1 MLKASKAKLK
11 INCGKR
17 MWCLVACLQPF
28 NVFLITL
35 FLQHLAF
42 YSPLAERMTCDR
54 AKQHTIKSLMLKSLS
69 KQYHPFF
76 KKKNH
81 KDMVNFLKIDIT

>member
-1 MLKASKAKLK
+1 
-11 INCGKR
+11 
-17 MWCLVACLQPF
+17 MWFLVACLQPF

-42 YSPLAERMTCDR
+42 YSPLTERMTCDR

-69 KQYHPFF
+69 KQYHPL
-76 KKKNH
+76 KKKII
-81 KDMVNFLKIDIT
+81 MTWLIFLKLT